1 MEAIL
6 GALMLFIVA
15 NDIVDKVSPWV
26 SDKVDQYT
34 EAKE

>member
-1 MEAIL
+1 MEYIL
-6 GALMLFIVA
+6 GALMFFIVA

>member
-1 MEAIL
+1 MEAII

-15 NDIVDKVSPWV
+15 NDIVDKVSPRV

>member
-26 SDKVDQYT
+26 SDKVESFY
-34 EAKE
+34 EEKE